1 MAGNRIGN
9 RAGKGPVIGRD
20 VLADT
25 KTFAIDETIAHCK
38 DVAGDEDHVL
48 ADSGQDALIAAQG
61 PAEGFGLVE

>member
-1 MAGNRIGN
+1 MAIYLLRDGS
-9 RAGKGPVIGRD
+9 GKGPVIGRD

-25 KTFAIDETIAHCK
+25 KSFAIDETIAHSK

-61 PAEGFGLVE
+61 PAEGFGLAE